1 MAPDSIVWLAER
13 SGALLLIA
21 ALGTGMGTLFSR
33 SRAWRAIAASILVGL
48 SLVPVGTVSG
58 LTFLYSVVG
67 PLSLAT
73 IVGCAV
79 YIGSHLRLVP
89 ALARHDLLY
98 MAVVV
103 AVLGLVLYP
112 ASMGLLRWEPYR
124 MGFHGIW
131 LPTALIV
138 IAAAAAAMRSIIVP
152 LWIAASAAAWQ
163 SSLFDSTNLWDYV
176 IDPVVWIAS
185 LVFLA
190 VAAVRRIKHRSRA
203 GARRP
208 VPTKGTSYFGNAPS
222 ATSSALMRRA

>member
-1 MAPDSIVWLAER
+1 MAPDSVVWLAER

-33 SRAWRAIAASILVGL
+33 SRAWRAIATAILVSL

-73 IVGCAV
+73 IIGCAV
-79 YIGSHLRLVP
+79 YIGSQLRLVP
-89 ALARHDLLY
+89 APARHDLLY
-98 MAVVV
+98 TAVVV

-124 MGFHGIW
+124 LGFHGPW
-131 LPTALIV
+131 LPAVLIV
-138 IAAAAAAMRSIIVP
+138 VAAVAAAMRSTIVP
-152 LWIAASAAAWQ
+152 LWIAASASAWQ
-163 SSLFDSTNLWDYV
+163 SSLFVSTNLWDYV

-185 LVFLA
+185 LVLLA
-190 VAAVRRIKHRSRA
+190 VAAVRRAASI
-203 GARRP
+203 GC
-208 VPTKGTSYFGNAPS
+208 APEHGIHEQRERKS
-222 ATSSALMRRA
+222 

>member
-1 MAPDSIVWLAER
+1 MAPDSAVWLAER

-73 IVGCAV
+73 IIGCAV
-79 YIGSHLRLVP
+79 YIGSQLRLIP
-89 ALARHDLLY
+89 APARHNLLF
-98 MAVVV
+98 ATIVV

-124 MGFHGIW
+124 LGFHGAW
-131 LPTALIV
+131 LPAALIAV
-138 IAAAAAAMRSIIVP
+138 AAVAAAMRSTIVP

-163 SSLFDSTNLWDYV
+163 SNLFVSTNLWDYV

-185 LVFLA
+185 LVLLA
-190 VAAVRRIKHRSRA
+190 VAAVRRAANISRA
-203 GARRP
+203 PEHGIHERRE
-208 VPTKGTSYFGNAPS
+208 
-222 ATSSALMRRA
+222 RRRK